1 MILIIEGIF
10 VGLNSSILSNLYQQ
24 RAKQTL
30 LIIEGIFVGLNSSIL
45 SNLYQQRAK
54 QTLKQD
60 IILVKRLAEDN
71 SHERYSKI
79 FADSDLRFTLI
90 DKNGKVEYD
99 SKNVSREEHM
109 DNHLERKEVQE
120 ALQGQEGFDIRNT
133 RARGI

>member
-1 MILIIEGIF
+1 MI
-10 VGLNSSILSNLYQQ
+10 
-24 RAKQTL
+24 

-71 SHERYSKI
+71 SHERYSQI

-90 DKNGKVEYD
+90 DKNGKG
-99 SKNVSREEHM
+99 R
-109 DNHLERKEVQE
+109 
-120 ALQGQEGFDIRNT
+120 I
-133 RARGI
+133 